1 MSTLGR
7 RLAGLRN
14 EADLTQEDVGVVLGV
29 VPSTIS
35 WWERDKSREGMN
47 TGTLQKIA
55 NFYAERLN
63 RNVTVGFLLT
73 GQEAPKA
80 AQNLAEDPP
89 LPANALSLGLTTKIK
104 ILGRVVAGAPA
115 EAEQIVLGEEE
126 IPMTEVTGECFLLR
140 VSGDSMA
147 PTIQDGGLVFVVKQA
162 TVEDGEVAV
171 VMVGDDNEGTLK
183 RIRRINGKI
192 LLQPDNP
199 HYAPI
204 SVDPTQIRVVGRA
217 MWVKYDIGKRRT
229 V

>member
-1 MSTLGR
+1 MLRIEAGFKR
-7 RLAGLRN
+7 QQDLA
-14 EADLTQEDVGVVLGV
+14 DKIDVDRSLV
-29 VPSTIS
+29 SR
-35 WWERDKSREGMN
+35 WERDEGGLDHKMLQRLADVFSEILGHMVTTDYLIGREASKGPPENPTSRD
-47 TGTLQKIA
+47 LS
-55 NFYAERLN
+55 
-63 RNVTVGFLLT
+63 
-73 GQEAPKA
+73 
-80 AQNLAEDPP
+80 
-89 LPANALSLGLTTKIK
+89 LPNNALSLGLTTKIK
-104 ILGRVVAGAPA
+104 ILGRVVAGEPS

-183 RIRRINGKI
+183 RIRRMNGKI

-199 HYAPI
+199 NYAPI
-204 SVDPTQIRVVGRA
+204 SVDPAQIRVVGRA
-217 MWVKYDIGKRRT
+217 MWVKYDIGKKRT